1 MATGAIPK
9 KRSSKPPNGEWAQLQ
24 QASSII
30 NMDLVSEEANAHHKD
45 VMVTGIVPRHRDFS
59 GLHVPPPVPLHKR
72 RAASAPKGTCIY
84 V

>member
-9 KRSSKPPNGEWAQLQ
+9 KRSSKPPNREWAQLQ
-24 QASSII
+24 QTSSII
-30 NMDLVSEEANAHHKD
+30 NIDLVSEEVNAHKD
-45 VMVTGIVPRHRDFS
+45 VMVTGIVARHRDFS

-72 RAASAPKGTCIY
+72 RAASAPKGTCIC